1 MRTFGFLLAPPLLA
15 ALLALVTVPFR
26 RAVGWVNASLSLVSL
41 GAAVALGHQVLAD
54 GAVVAGWQDV
64 LRADALSALL
74 AACVSVVTVLAA
86 WLGPGLDRSDEPR
99 RARRFQIFANL
110 FAFTMLSAVTT
121 NNVGLMWV
129 AIEATTITSAMLV
142 ALDVSKASVE
152 ASWKYVLLGSV
163 GIALAFAGTVLAYF
177 DFVRLA
183 DPQEAV
189 LNWTVLRTAAP
200 TLHPEVMGLAF
211 VFILVGYGTKAG
223 LAPMHTWL
231 PDAHAEAPAPLSA
244 MMSGVLLAVALYAIV
259 RWKAVVSLAVGDA
272 FPNRLLVVLGVLSLA
287 IAAFSLVMQRNYKRM
302 LAYSSIE
309 HMGLVCVGLTLG
321 PPGTVA
327 AMLHL
332 LNHTL
337 AKATMFLLAGHV
349 LRRYQTADIAHVSG
363 LLRSMPVTGWL
374 FLAGALAL
382 VGLPP
387 FGLFVSEFA
396 MLRAG
401 FAAGRPWLMGI
412 VLALLT
418 VASVG
423 LVRHTN
429 RMLYGRPPAGVACG
443 KEDRWR
449 LVPLAL
455 CVAALVTLG
464 LFVPAPVASLLGQ
477 IAEIVGP

>member
-1 MRTFGFLLAPPLLA
+1 MRTFGFLLGPPLLA

-26 RAVGWVNASLSLVSL
+26 RAVGWTNAGLSLVSL
-41 GAAVALGHQVLAD
+41 GAALALGRQVLAD
-54 GAVVAGWQDV
+54 EVVVAGWQDL
-64 LRADALSALL
+64 LRGRRSVG
-74 AACVSVVTVLAA
+74 AAGRLRVGGDGAGGVAR
-86 WLGPGLDRSDEPR
+86 PGLERSDEPR
-99 RARRFQIFANL
+99 RTRRFQIFVNL
-110 FAFTMLSAVTT
+110 FAFTMLCAVTT

-129 AIEATTITSAMLV
+129 AIEATTITSAMLI
-142 ALDVSKASVE
+142 ALDVTKESVE

-189 LNWTVLRTAAP
+189 LNWTVLRAAAP
-200 TLHPEVMGLAF
+200 ALHPEVMALAF

-287 IAAFSLVMQRNYKRM
+287 IAAFSLVIQRNYKRM

-321 PPGTVA
+321 PAGIVA

-337 AKATMFLLAGHV
+337 AKAAMFLLAGRV
-349 LRRYQTADIAHVSG
+349 LHRYRTADIAHVSG
-363 LLRSMPVTGWL
+363 LLQSMPGTGWL

-387 FGLFVSEFA
+387 FGMFVSEFA
-396 MLRAG
+396 LLRAG
-401 FAAGRPWLMGI
+401 FAIGRPWLMGV

-418 VASVG
+418 VACVG
-423 LVRHTN
+423 FVTHAN
-429 RMLYGRPPAGVACG
+429 RMLYGTPPAGVAPG
-443 KEDRWR
+443 PEGGWR

-455 CVAALVTLG
+455 CMAALAGLG
-464 LFVPAPVASLLGQ
+464 LVVPAPVASLLAQ
-477 IAEIVGP
+477 IVEIVGP